1 VTGPGSGAP
10 MTAGEPAGQPGQLPS
25 GSQILRG
32 ADRSPEDAVEVRAG
46 DLSAEFAAGGL
57 RYLRMGGI
65 EVARRIAVAVRD
77 QAWNTVPAA
86 LSDVRIHQ
94 TGDEFRITFV
104 SRHEAGELCFVWKGI
119 IGGTADGSCS
129 FSMDGSA
136 VTSFPYRRIGICV
149 LHPPEEF
156 AGQGFSAT
164 GGGAAISGQLPALV
178 APPGP
183 SAGIDEPLIP
193 AFARLALS
201 GRHVFAEFS
210 FTGDHFEIE
219 DQRNWTDDSFKSYSR
234 LPVVSS
240 EPEHLAAGTRLQQAV
255 SVSAT
260 MRGRAPRTRPPAVP
274 PIVIGDEMAA
284 RMPEAGLAH
293 ADDVPPAARGTT
305 GLLARMA
312 LAHLRADVHLQREGW
327 AGRLD
332 RARRQAQELGCPLE
346 IAVFL
351 ENGAP
356 AGAGQLAPVLTQV
369 PVRRVLVYRA
379 DAEST
384 PGADVAAVR
393 AALAAL
399 PPGTPFGGGTDLN
412 FAELNRSRPD
422 VTAMDAIAFP
432 INPQV
437 HAADEDS
444 MVETAEGVRA
454 VVRTARSFAAGR
466 PVLVSPISLRPRFNP
481 DEPEVPDGSAATRP
495 GNADPRQLSLFGAC
509 WALVTM
515 KALAEEGVHA
525 TTWFETTGP
534 RGVIDSDTARPASSL
549 FPGHPGL
556 VFPVYHLLRDVC
568 EFGGAPLLACS
579 GDPLRAAAIAV
590 RREDGMAI
598 LVANLRPEPAAIEVV
613 LPHRPRPGEVTI
625 RRLNAVTAADA
636 MLSPESFRGRAQAQS
651 VRGRALRL
659 DLLPY
664 EYSRL
669 DLGLGGEQ
677 DG

>member
-1 VTGPGSGAP
+1 
-10 MTAGEPAGQPGQLPS
+10 MTADMPAGQPGQLPS
-25 GSQILRG
+25 ENRILRG
-32 ADRSPEDAVEVRAG
+32 ADEPPEDVLRVRAG

-57 RYLRMGGI
+57 RYLRLRGI
-65 EVARRIAVAVRD
+65 EVARRIVVAVRD
-77 QAWNTVPAA
+77 QAWNTVPGA
-86 LSDVRIHQ
+86 LSDVRMHQ
-94 TGDEFRITFV
+94 AADEFRITFS
-104 SRHEAGELCFVWKGI
+104 SRHEAGELCFIWKGTI
-119 IGGTADGSCS
+119 AGTADGSCS
-129 FSMDGSA
+129 FGMDGSA

-156 AGQGFSAT
+156 AGRGFSAT

-201 GRHVFAEFS
+201 GRHVSAEFS

-219 DQRNWTDDSFKSYSR
+219 DQRNWTDASFKSYSR
-234 LPVVSS
+234 LPVVSA
-240 EPEHLAAGTRLQQAV
+240 EPEHLAAGTRLQQTV

-260 MRGRAPRTRPPAVP
+260 VQGRAPRTRPPAVP
-274 PIVIGDEMAA
+274 QIVIGDETAA
-284 RMPEAGLAH
+284 PMPEVGLAH
-293 ADDVPPAARGTT
+293 ADDLPPPAPRTAE
-305 GLLARMA
+305 LLARMA
-312 LAHLRADVHLQREGW
+312 LAHLRADVHLQWESW
-327 AGRLD
+327 AQRLGRTRL
-332 RARRQAQELGCPLE
+332 QAQELGCPLE
-346 IAVFL
+346 IAVFM
-351 ENGAP
+351 ENADT
-356 AGAGQLAPVLTQV
+356 AGLRQLAAVLGQV

-384 PGADVAAVR
+384 PGADVAAAR
-393 AALAAL
+393 AAL
-399 PPGTPFGGGTDLN
+399 PSGIPFGGGTDLN

-422 VTAMDAIAFP
+422 VAAMDAIAFP

-454 VVRTARSFAAGR
+454 VIRTARSFAAGR

-481 DEPEVPDGSAATRP
+481 DEPEVPDGPATTLP
-495 GNADPRQLSLFGAC
+495 GNADPRQMSLFGAC

-515 KALAEEGVHA
+515 KALAEEGAHA

-534 RGVIDSDTARPASSL
+534 RGVIDGGTAQPASSL
-549 FPGHPGL
+549 FPAHPGL

-579 GDPLRAAAIAV
+579 GDPLRVAAIAV
-590 RREDGMAI
+590 RRGDRSAV
-598 LVANLRPEPAAIEVV
+598 LVANLRPEPSAIEVH
-613 LPHRPRPGEVTI
+613 LPRQLQRSGMTI
-625 RRLNAVTAADA
+625 RRLNTMTAAAA
-636 MLSPESFRGRAQAQS
+636 MLSPESFRGHAQAQPVHRS
-651 VRGRALRL
+651 TLRL

-669 DLGLGGEQ
+669 DLGPGGEQ

>member
-1 VTGPGSGAP
+1 
-10 MTAGEPAGQPGQLPS
+10 MTADAPPGQPGELPS
-25 GSQILRG
+25 EDQILRG
-32 ADRSPEDAVEVRAG
+32 ADQPPEDAVEVRAG
-46 DLSAEFAAGGL
+46 DLSAEFTAGGL
-57 RYLRMGGI
+57 RYLRMGDI
-65 EVARRIAVAVRD
+65 EVARRIVVAVRD

-104 SRHEAGELCFVWKGI
+104 SRHEAGELCFIWKGI
-119 IGGTADGSCS
+119 IRGTADGSCS

-156 AGQGFSAT
+156 AGRSFSAT
-164 GGGAAISGQLPALV
+164 GGGTAISGRLPALV

-219 DQRNWTDDSFKSYSR
+219 DQRNWTDASFKSYSH
-234 LPVVSS
+234 LPVVSA

-260 MRGRAPRTRPPAVP
+260 VRGRAPRTGPPTVP
-274 PIVIGDEMAA
+274 QVVIGDEIAA
-284 RMPEAGLAH
+284 PMPEVGLAH
-293 ADDVPPAARGTT
+293 ADDVPDPARGTAE
-305 GLLARMA
+305 LLARMA
-312 LAHLRADVHLQREGW
+312 LAHLRADVHLQRESW

-351 ENGAP
+351 EHGAP
-356 AGAGQLAPVLTQV
+356 ADLEQLAPMLAQV

-399 PPGTPFGGGTDLN
+399 LPSGTPFGGGTDLN

-422 VTAMDAIAFP
+422 MAAMDAIAFP

-454 VVRTARSFAAGR
+454 VIRTARSFSAGR

-481 DEPEVPDGSAATRP
+481 DEPEVPNGSAATLP

-515 KALAEEGVHA
+515 KALAEEEVHA

-534 RGVIDSDTARPASSL
+534 RGVIDSDTAEPASSL
-549 FPGHPGL
+549 FPAHPGL

-568 EFGGAPLLACS
+568 EFGGRRCS
-579 GDPLRAAAIAV
+579 
-590 RREDGMAI
+590 
-598 LVANLRPEPAAIEVV
+598 PA
-613 LPHRPRPGEVTI
+613 
-625 RRLNAVTAADA
+625 
-636 MLSPESFRGRAQAQS
+636 
-651 VRGRALRL
+651 
-659 DLLPY
+659 
-664 EYSRL
+664 
-669 DLGLGGEQ
+669 
-677 DG
+677 

>member
-1 VTGPGSGAP
+1 
-10 MTAGEPAGQPGQLPS
+10 MTADEPAVRPGQLPS
-25 GSQILRG
+25 GGQILRG
-32 ADRSPEDAVEVRAG
+32 ADQSPQDAVVVRAG

-77 QAWNTVPAA
+77 QAWNTVPGA
-86 LSDVRIHQ
+86 LSDIRIDQ
-94 TGDEFRITFV
+94 TADEFRITFV
-104 SRHEAGELCFVWKGI
+104 SRHEAGELCFAWTGTI
-119 IGGTADGSCS
+119 DGTADGTCS
-129 FSMDGSA
+129 FRMDGRA

-193 AFARLALS
+193 AFAQLALS
-201 GRHVFAEFS
+201 GRHVSAEFS

-260 MRGRAPRTRPPAVP
+260 VRDRAPRTRPPAVP
-274 PIVIGDEMAA
+274 QIVIGGEMAA
-284 RMPEAGLAH
+284 PMPEVGLAH
-293 ADDVPPAARGTT
+293 ADDVPPAVRSATE
-305 GLLARMA
+305 LLARMA
-312 LAHLRADVHLQREGW
+312 LAHLRTDVHLQWEGW

-346 IAVFL
+346 VAVFL
-351 ENGAP
+351 EDGAP
-356 AGAGQLAPVLTQV
+356 AGLERLAPVLAQV
-369 PVRRVLVYRA
+369 PVRRVLVYRS

-384 PGADVAAVR
+384 PVADVDAVR

-399 PPGTPFGGGTDLN
+399 PPGIPFGGGTDLN

-422 VTAMDAIAFP
+422 ATAMDAIAFP

-481 DEPEVPDGSAATRP
+481 DEPEVPNESVATRP
-495 GNADPRQLSLFGAC
+495 ANADPRQLSLFGAC

-534 RGVIDSDTARPASSL
+534 KGVIDGDTARPASTL
-549 FPGHPGL
+549 FPAHPGL

-579 GDPLRAAAIAV
+579 GDPLRATAIAV
-590 RREDGMAI
+590 RRADRLAI
-598 LVANLRPEPAAIEVV
+598 LVANLRPEPSAIEVA
-613 LPHRPRPGEVTI
+613 LPHRSRPGEVTI
-625 RRLNAVTAADA
+625 RRLNTATAADA
-636 MLSPESFRGRAQAQS
+636 MLSPESFRGRAQTQT
-651 VRGRALRL
+651 VRGGVLRL

>member
-1 VTGPGSGAP
+1 
-10 MTAGEPAGQPGQLPS
+10 MTTDVPAGQPGQLPS
-25 GSQILRG
+25 ENRILRG
-32 ADRSPEDAVEVRAG
+32 SGQPPEHAPQVRAG

-57 RYLRMGGI
+57 RYLRMGDI
-65 EVARRIAVAVRD
+65 EVARRIVVAVRD
-77 QAWNTVPAA
+77 QAWNTVPGA

-94 TGDEFRITFV
+94 TGDEFRITFS
-104 SRHEAGELCFVWKGI
+104 SRHEADELCFIWKGT

-149 LHPPEEF
+149 LHPPGEF
-156 AGQGFSAT
+156 AGRPFSAT
-164 GGGAAISGQLPALV
+164 GGGAAISGQLPVLV

-201 GRHVFAEFS
+201 GRHVSAEFS

-219 DQRNWTDDSFKSYSR
+219 DQRNWTDASFKSYSR
-234 LPVVSS
+234 LPVVSA

-255 SVSAT
+255 SVSAIL
-260 MRGRAPRTRPPAVP
+260 RGRAPRTRPPAVP
-274 PIVIGDEMAA
+274 RIVIGDEIAA
-284 RMPEAGLAH
+284 APMPEVGLAH
-293 ADDVPPAARGTT
+293 AGDLPPPGPRTT
-305 GLLARMA
+305 ELLAGMA

-327 AGRLD
+327 ADRLGA
-332 RARRQAQELGCPLE
+332 ARRQAQEMGCPLE
-346 IAVFL
+346 LAVFL
-351 ENGAP
+351 DNGAP
-356 AGAGQLAPVLTQV
+356 SGLEQLAPVLGQV
-369 PVRRVLVYRA
+369 PVRRVLVYRVG
-379 DAEST
+379 AEST

-393 AALAAL
+393 AALVAL
-399 PPGTPFGGGTDLN
+399 PSATPFGGGTDLN
-412 FAELNRSRPD
+412 FAELNRSRPHMA
-422 VTAMDAIAFP
+422 AMDAIAFP

-454 VVRTARSFAAGR
+454 VIRTARSFAAGR
-466 PVLVSPISLRPRFNP
+466 PVVVSPISLRPRFNP
-481 DEPEVPDGSAATRP
+481 DEPDALDGPAAPLP
-495 GNADPRQLSLFGAC
+495 GNADPRQMSLFGAC

-515 KALAEEGVHA
+515 KALAKEGAQA

-534 RGVIDSDTARPASSL
+534 KGVIDGDSAQPARSL
-549 FPGHPGL
+549 FPAHPGL

-568 EFGGAPLLACS
+568 EFAGAPLLACS

-590 RREDGMAI
+590 RRDDRSAI
-598 LVANLRPEPAAIEVV
+598 LVANLRPEPSAIEVW
-613 LPHRPRPGEVTI
+613 LPSQLRRSGVTI
-625 RRLNAVTAADA
+625 RRLNTMTATAA
-636 MLSPESFRGRAQAQS
+636 MLSPESFRSHVQAQPVHRS
-651 VRGRALRL
+651 TLRL

-669 DLGLGGEQ
+669 DLGPVGEQ

>member
-1 VTGPGSGAP
+1 
-10 MTAGEPAGQPGQLPS
+10 MTADAPVGQPGQLPS
-25 GSQILRG
+25 ANRILRG
-32 ADRSPEDAVEVRAG
+32 ADQPPEDALPVRAG

-57 RYLRMGGI
+57 RYLRMRGI
-65 EVARRIAVAVRD
+65 EVARRIIVAVRD
-77 QAWNTVPAA
+77 QAWNTVPGV

-94 TGDEFRITFV
+94 TGDEFRITFS
-104 SRHEAGELCFVWKGI
+104 SRHEAGELCFIWKGT
-119 IGGTADGSCS
+119 IGGTAGGSCS

-156 AGQGFSAT
+156 AGRGFSAT

-201 GRHVFAEFS
+201 GRHVSAEFS

-219 DQRNWTDDSFKSYSR
+219 DQRNWTDASFKSYSR
-234 LPVVSS
+234 LPVVSA
-240 EPEHLAAGTRLQQAV
+240 EPEYLAAGTRLQQTV

-260 MRGRAPRTRPPAVP
+260 VRGRAPRTRPPAVP
-274 PIVIGDEMAA
+274 QIVIGDEIAA
-284 RMPEAGLAH
+284 RMPEVGLAH
-293 ADDVPPAARGTT
+293 ADDLPPPAPRTT
-305 GLLARMA
+305 ELLARMA

-327 AGRLD
+327 AQRLG

-351 ENGAP
+351 ENADT
-356 AGAGQLAPVLTQV
+356 AGLGQLAPMIAQV

-384 PGADVAAVR
+384 PGADVAAAR
-393 AALAAL
+393 AAL
-399 PPGTPFGGGTDLN
+399 PSGTPFGGGTDLN

-422 VTAMDAIAFP
+422 VAAMDAIAFP

-437 HAADEDS
+437 HSADEDS

-454 VVRTARSFAAGR
+454 VIRTARSFAAGR

-481 DEPEVPDGSAATRP
+481 DEPDVPDGPTATLP
-495 GNADPRQLSLFGAC
+495 GNADPRQMSLFGAC

-515 KALAEEGVHA
+515 KALAEEGAHA

-534 RGVIDSDTARPASSL
+534 RGVIDGDTAQPASSL
-549 FPGHPGL
+549 FPAHPGL

-568 EFGGAPLLACS
+568 EFGGAQLLACS
-579 GDPLRAAAIAV
+579 GDPLRVAAIAV
-590 RREDGMAI
+590 RRGDRSAI
-598 LVANLRPEPAAIEVV
+598 LVANLRPEPSAIEVR
-613 LPHRPRPGEVTI
+613 LPRRLPGNGVTI
-625 RRLNAVTAADA
+625 RRLNTMTATAA
-636 MLSPESFRGRAQAQS
+636 MLSPESFRSHAQAQPVHGS
-651 VRGRALRL
+651 TLRL
-659 DLLPY
+659 DLVPY

-669 DLGLGGEQ
+669 DLGPGGEQ

>member
-1 VTGPGSGAP
+1 
-10 MTAGEPAGQPGQLPS
+10 MTADAPAGQPGQLPS
-25 GSQILRG
+25 ANRILRG
-32 ADRSPEDAVEVRAG
+32 ADQPPEDALPVRAG

-57 RYLRMGGI
+57 RYLRMRGI
-65 EVARRIAVAVRD
+65 EVARRIIVAVRD
-77 QAWNTVPAA
+77 QAWNTVPGV

-94 TGDEFRITFV
+94 TGDEFRITFS
-104 SRHEAGELCFVWKGI
+104 SRHEAGELCFIWKGT
-119 IGGTADGSCS
+119 IGGTAGGSCS

-156 AGQGFSAT
+156 AGRGFSAT

-201 GRHVFAEFS
+201 GRHVSAEFS

-219 DQRNWTDDSFKSYSR
+219 DQRNWTDASFKSYSR
-234 LPVVSS
+234 LPVVSA
-240 EPEHLAAGTRLQQAV
+240 EPEHLAAGTRLQQTV

-260 MRGRAPRTRPPAVP
+260 VRGRAPRTRAPAVP
-274 PIVIGDEMAA
+274 QIVIGDEVAA
-284 RMPEAGLAH
+284 RMPEVGLAH
-293 ADDVPPAARGTT
+293 ADDLPPPGSRTT
-305 GLLARMA
+305 ELLARMA

-327 AGRLD
+327 AQRLG

-351 ENGAP
+351 ENADT
-356 AGAGQLAPVLTQV
+356 AGLGQLAPMIAQV

-384 PGADVAAVR
+384 PGADVAAAR
-393 AALAAL
+393 AAL
-399 PPGTPFGGGTDLN
+399 PSGTPFGGGTDLN

-422 VTAMDAIAFP
+422 VAAMDAIAFP

-437 HAADEDS
+437 HSADEDS

-454 VVRTARSFAAGR
+454 VIRTARSFAAGR

-481 DEPEVPDGSAATRP
+481 DEPDVPDGPTATLP

-515 KALAEEGVHA
+515 KALAEEGAHA

-534 RGVIDSDTARPASSL
+534 RGVIDGDTAQPASSL
-549 FPGHPGL
+549 FPAHPGL

-568 EFGGAPLLACS
+568 EFGGAQLLACS
-579 GDPLRAAAIAV
+579 GDPLRVAAIAV
-590 RREDGMAI
+590 RRGDRSAI
-598 LVANLRPEPAAIEVV
+598 LVANLRPEPSAIEVR
-613 LPHRPRPGEVTI
+613 LPRRLPGNGVTI
-625 RRLNAVTAADA
+625 RRLNTMTATAA
-636 MLSPESFRGRAQAQS
+636 MLSPESFRSHAQAQPVHGS
-651 VRGRALRL
+651 TLRL
-659 DLLPY
+659 DLVPY

-669 DLGLGGEQ
+669 DLGPGGEQ

>member
-1 VTGPGSGAP
+1 
-10 MTAGEPAGQPGQLPS
+10 MTADGPAGRPGPLPS
-25 GSQILRG
+25 GYQILRG
-32 ADRSPEDAVEVRAG
+32 AGQPPEHAAEVHAG
-46 DLSAEFAAGGL
+46 DLSAEFTAGGL
-57 RYLRMGGI
+57 RYLRMGDI
-65 EVARRIAVAVRD
+65 EVARRIVVAVRD

-94 TGDEFRITFV
+94 TSDEFRITFV
-104 SRHEAGELCFVWKGI
+104 SRHEAGELCFIWKGI

-156 AGQGFSAT
+156 AGRGFSAT

-201 GRHVFAEFS
+201 GRHVSAEFS
-210 FTGDHFEIE
+210 FTGDRFEIE
-219 DQRNWTDDSFKSYSR
+219 DQRNWTDASFKSYSR
-234 LPVVSS
+234 LPVASA
-240 EPEHLAAGTRLQQAV
+240 EPKQLAAGTRLQQAV

-260 MRGRAPRTRPPAVP
+260 VRGRAPRARPPAVP
-274 PIVIGDEMAA
+274 QIVIGDEMAA
-284 RMPEAGLAH
+284 PMPAVGLVH
-293 ADDVPPAARGTT
+293 ADDVPPAARGTAE
-305 GLLARMA
+305 LLARMP

-332 RARRQAQELGCPLE
+332 RARRQAQELDCPLE

-356 AGAGQLAPVLTQV
+356 AGLQQLAPMLARV

-384 PGADVAAVR
+384 PGTDVAAVR

-399 PPGTPFGGGTDLN
+399 PSATPFGGGTDLN

-422 VTAMDAIAFP
+422 VAAMDAIAFP

-454 VVRTARSFAAGR
+454 VIRTARSFAAGR

-481 DEPEVPDGSAATRP
+481 DEPEVPNGSAATLP

-509 WALVTM
+509 WALATM

-534 RGVIDSDTARPASSL
+534 RGVIDGDTAEPASTL
-549 FPGHPGL
+549 FPARPGL
-556 VFPVYHLLRDVC
+556 VFPMYHLIRDVC
-568 EFGGAPLLACS
+568 ELGGASLLACS

-590 RREDGMAI
+590 RRGGRLTI
-598 LVANLRPEPAAIEVV
+598 LVANLRPQPSAIEVT
-613 LPHRPRPGEVTI
+613 LPAQLHPGEVTI
-625 RRLNAVTAADA
+625 RRLNATTAAAA
-636 MLSPESFRGRAQAQS
+636 MLSPESFRSQAQMLATGS
-651 VRGRALRL
+651 ATLRL

-669 DLGLGGEQ
+669 DLGPGGEQ

>member
-1 VTGPGSGAP
+1 
-10 MTAGEPAGQPGQLPS
+10 MTADVPAGHPGQLPS
-25 GSQILRG
+25 ENRILRG
-32 ADRSPEDAVEVRAG
+32 ADQPPEDARRVRAG

-57 RYLRMGGI
+57 RYLWMRGI
-65 EVARRIAVAVRD
+65 EVARRIVVAVRD
-77 QAWNTVPAA
+77 QVWNTVPGV

-94 TGDEFRITFV
+94 TGDEFRITFS
-104 SRHEAGELCFVWKGI
+104 SRHEAGELCFIWKGT

-149 LHPPEEF
+149 LHPPDEF
-156 AGQGFSAT
+156 AGGSFSAT
-164 GGGAAISGQLPALV
+164 GGGAAISGQLPVLV

-183 SAGIDEPLIP
+183 SAGIDQPFIP

-201 GRHVFAEFS
+201 GRHVSAEFS

-219 DQRNWTDDSFKSYSR
+219 DQRNWTDASFKSYSR
-234 LPVVSS
+234 LPVVSA
-240 EPEHLAAGTRLQQAV
+240 EPEYLAAGTRLQQTV
-255 SVSAT
+255 SISTTV
-260 MRGRAPRTRPPAVP
+260 RGRAPRTRPPAVP
-274 PIVIGDEMAA
+274 QIVIGDEIAA
-284 RMPEAGLAH
+284 PMPEVGLVH
-293 ADDVPPAARGTT
+293 ADDLPPPALRTAE
-305 GLLARMA
+305 LLARMA

-327 AGRLD
+327 AQRLG
-332 RARRQAQELGCPLE
+332 RARLQAQELGCPLE

-351 ENGAP
+351 ENADT
-356 AGAGQLAPVLTQV
+356 AGLGQLAAVLGQV

-384 PGADVAAVR
+384 PAADVAAAR
-393 AALAAL
+393 GALAAL
-399 PPGTPFGGGTDLN
+399 PPGTPCGGGTDLN

-422 VTAMDAIAFP
+422 VAAMDAVAFP

-454 VVRTARSFAAGR
+454 VIRTARSFAAGR
-466 PVLVSPISLRPRFNP
+466 PVVVSPISLRPRFNP
-481 DEPEVPDGSAATRP
+481 DEPDALDGSAAPLP
-495 GNADPRQLSLFGAC
+495 GNADPRQMSLFGAC

-515 KALAEEGVHA
+515 KALAEEGAHA

-534 RGVIDSDTARPASSL
+534 RGVIDGGTAEPASSL
-549 FPGHPGL
+549 FPAHPGL
-556 VFPVYHLLRDVC
+556 VFPVYHMLRDVC

-590 RREDGMAI
+590 RRGDRSAV
-598 LVANLRPEPAAIEVV
+598 LVANLRPEPSAVEVR
-613 LPHRPRPGEVTI
+613 LPRQLPRSGVTI
-625 RRLNAVTAADA
+625 RRLNTMTAAAA
-636 MLSPESFRGRAQAQS
+636 MLSPESFRSHAQAQPVHGS
-651 VRGRALRL
+651 TLRL

-669 DLGLGGEQ
+669 DLWPGGEQ

>member
-1 VTGPGSGAP
+1 
-10 MTAGEPAGQPGQLPS
+10 MTADGPAGRPGPLPA
-25 GSQILRG
+25 GYQILRG
-32 ADRSPEDAVEVRAG
+32 ADEPPEHAAEVHAG
-46 DLSAEFAAGGL
+46 DLSAEFTAGGL
-57 RYLRMGGI
+57 RYLRMGDI
-65 EVARRIAVAVRD
+65 EVARRIVVAVRD
-77 QAWNTVPAA
+77 QAWNTVPAT

-94 TGDEFRITFV
+94 TSDEFRITFV
-104 SRHEAGELCFVWKGI
+104 SRHEAGELCFIWKGI

-129 FSMDGSA
+129 FSMDGRA
-136 VTSFPYRRIGICV
+136 ATSFPYRRIGICV

-164 GGGAAISGQLPALV
+164 GGGAAISGELPALV

-183 SAGIDEPLIP
+183 SAGVDEPLIP

-201 GRHVFAEFS
+201 GRRVVAEFS

-219 DQRNWTDDSFKSYSR
+219 DQRNWTDASFKSYSR
-234 LPVVSS
+234 LPVVGA

-260 MRGRAPRTRPPAVP
+260 VRGRAPRTRPPAMP
-274 PIVIGDEMAA
+274 QIVVGDEMAA
-284 RMPEAGLAH
+284 PMPAVGLVH
-293 ADDVPPAARGTT
+293 ADDVRPAGRGTAEC
-305 GLLARMA
+305 LARMA
-312 LAHLRADVHLQREGW
+312 LAHLRVDVHLQREGW

-332 RARRQAQELGCPLE
+332 RARRQAQELDCPLE

-356 AGAGQLAPVLTQV
+356 AGLQQLAPMLARV
-369 PVRRVLVYRA
+369 PVRWVLVYRA

-399 PPGTPFGGGTDLN
+399 PSATPFGGGTDLN

-422 VTAMDAIAFP
+422 VAAMDAIAFP

-454 VVRTARSFAAGR
+454 VIRTARSFAAGR

-481 DEPEVPDGSAATRP
+481 DEPEVPNGSAATLP

-509 WALVTM
+509 WALATM

-534 RGVIDSDTARPASSL
+534 RGVIDGDTAEPASTL
-549 FPGHPGL
+549 FPARPGL
-556 VFPVYHLLRDVC
+556 VFPMYHLVRDVC
-568 EFGGAPLLACS
+568 ELGGAPLLACS

-590 RREDGMAI
+590 RRGGRLTI
-598 LVANLRPEPAAIEVV
+598 LVANLRPQPSVIEVT
-613 LPHRPRPGEVTI
+613 LPAQLHPGEVTI
-625 RRLNAVTAADA
+625 RRLNAMTAAAA
-636 MLSPESFRGRAQAQS
+636 MLSPESFRGQAQMLAT
-651 VRGRALRL
+651 GRATLRL

-669 DLGLGGEQ
+669 DLGPGSEQ

>member
-1 VTGPGSGAP
+1 
-10 MTAGEPAGQPGQLPS
+10 MTADVPAGQPGQLPS
-25 GSQILRG
+25 GNRILRG
-32 ADRSPEDAVEVRAG
+32 ADQPPEDALRVRAG

-57 RYLRMGGI
+57 RYLRLGGI
-65 EVARRIAVAVRD
+65 EVARRIVVAVRD
-77 QAWNTVPAA
+77 QAWNTVPGV

-94 TGDEFRITFV
+94 TGHEFRITFS
-104 SRHEAGELCFVWKGI
+104 SRHESGELCFIWKGT
-119 IGGTADGSCS
+119 IGGAADGSCS
-129 FSMDGSA
+129 FGMDGTA
-136 VTSFPYRRIGICV
+136 ITSFPYRRIGICV

-156 AGQGFSAT
+156 AGRGFSAT

-201 GRHVFAEFS
+201 GRHVSAEFS

-219 DQRNWTDDSFKSYSR
+219 DQRNWTDASFKSYSR
-234 LPVVSS
+234 LPVVSA
-240 EPEHLAAGTRLQQAV
+240 EPEHLAAGTRLQQTV
-255 SVSAT
+255 SVSAAV
-260 MRGRAPRTRPPAVP
+260 RGHALRTRAPAVP
-274 PIVIGDEMAA
+274 QIVIGDEVAA
-284 RMPEAGLAH
+284 RMPEVGLAQ
-293 ADDVPPAARGTT
+293 ADDLPPPAPRTT
-305 GLLARMA
+305 ELLARMA
-312 LAHLRADVHLQREGW
+312 LAHLRADVHLQRKGW
-327 AGRLD
+327 AQRLG

-351 ENGAP
+351 ENGGT
-356 AGAGQLAPVLTQV
+356 AGLGQLASMIGQV

-384 PGADVAAVR
+384 PGADVAAAR

-399 PPGTPFGGGTDLN
+399 PSGISFGGGTDLN

-422 VTAMDAIAFP
+422 VAAMDAIAFP

-454 VVRTARSFAAGR
+454 VIRTAKSFAAGR
-466 PVLVSPISLRPRFNP
+466 PVLISPISLRPRFNP
-481 DEPEVPDGSAATRP
+481 DEPDAPDGPAATLP
-495 GNADPRQLSLFGAC
+495 GNADPRQMSLFGAC

-515 KALAEEGVHA
+515 KALAEEGTHA

-534 RGVIDSDTARPASSL
+534 RGVIDGDTAQPASSL
-549 FPGHPGL
+549 FPLHPGL

-568 EFGGAPLLACS
+568 EFGGAQLLACS
-579 GDPLRAAAIAV
+579 GDPLPVAAIAV
-590 RREDGMAI
+590 RRGDRSAI
-598 LVANLRPEPAAIEVV
+598 LVANLRPEPSAIEVR
-613 LPHRPRPGEVTI
+613 LPRQLPRSGVTI
-625 RRLNAVTAADA
+625 RRLNTMTAAAA
-636 MLSPESFRGRAQAQS
+636 MLSPESFRSHAQAQRVHGS
-651 VRGRALRL
+651 TLRL
-659 DLLPY
+659 DLVPY

-669 DLGLGGEQ
+669 DFGPGGKQ
-677 DG
+677 GG

>member
-1 VTGPGSGAP
+1 
-10 MTAGEPAGQPGQLPS
+10 MTADAPVGQPGQLPS
-25 GSQILRG
+25 ANRILRG
-32 ADRSPEDAVEVRAG
+32 ADQPPEDALPVRAG

-57 RYLRMGGI
+57 RYLRMRGI
-65 EVARRIAVAVRD
+65 EVARRIIVAVRD
-77 QAWNTVPAA
+77 QAWNTVPGV

-94 TGDEFRITFV
+94 TGDEFRITFS
-104 SRHEAGELCFVWKGI
+104 SRHEAGELCFIWKGT
-119 IGGTADGSCS
+119 IGGTAGGSCS

-156 AGQGFSAT
+156 AGRGFSAT

-201 GRHVFAEFS
+201 GRHVSAEFS

-219 DQRNWTDDSFKSYSR
+219 DQRNWTDASFKSYSR
-234 LPVVSS
+234 LPVVSA
-240 EPEHLAAGTRLQQAV
+240 EPEHLAAGTRLQQTV

-260 MRGRAPRTRPPAVP
+260 VRGRAPRTRAPAVP
-274 PIVIGDEMAA
+274 QIVIGDEVAA
-284 RMPEAGLAH
+284 RMPEVGLAH
-293 ADDVPPAARGTT
+293 ADDLPPPAPRTT
-305 GLLARMA
+305 ELLARMA

-327 AGRLD
+327 AQRLG

-351 ENGAP
+351 ENADT
-356 AGAGQLAPVLTQV
+356 AGLGQLAPMIAQV

-384 PGADVAAVR
+384 PGADVAAAR
-393 AALAAL
+393 AAL
-399 PPGTPFGGGTDLN
+399 PSGTPFGGGTDLN

-422 VTAMDAIAFP
+422 VAAMDAIAFP

-437 HAADEDS
+437 HSADEDS

-454 VVRTARSFAAGR
+454 VIRTARSFAAGR

-481 DEPEVPDGSAATRP
+481 DEPDVPDGPTATLP

-515 KALAEEGVHA
+515 KALAEEGAHA

-534 RGVIDSDTARPASSL
+534 RGVIDGDTAQPASSL
-549 FPGHPGL
+549 FPAHPGL

-590 RREDGMAI
+590 RRGDRSAI
-598 LVANLRPEPAAIEVV
+598 LVANLRPEPSAIEVR
-613 LPHRPRPGEVTI
+613 LPRRLPGNGVTI
-625 RRLNAVTAADA
+625 RRLNTMTATAA
-636 MLSPESFRGRAQAQS
+636 MLSPESFRSHAQAQPVHGS
-651 VRGRALRL
+651 TLRL
-659 DLLPY
+659 DLVPY

-669 DLGLGGEQ
+669 DLGPGGEQ